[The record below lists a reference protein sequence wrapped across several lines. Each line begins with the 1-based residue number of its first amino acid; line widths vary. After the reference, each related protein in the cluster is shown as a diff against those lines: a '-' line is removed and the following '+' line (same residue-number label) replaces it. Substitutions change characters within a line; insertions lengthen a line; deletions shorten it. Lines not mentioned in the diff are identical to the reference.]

1 MYSSIYIYICAITR
15 IWLVGF
21 IVRKFGV
28 SWAIDQ
34 EISGHPI
41 FQTSCHINWN
51 LQIPPSCRCV
61 DVCDLPI

>member
-1 MYSSIYIYICAITR
+1 MCHNEDM
-15 IWLVGF
+15 VGWVK